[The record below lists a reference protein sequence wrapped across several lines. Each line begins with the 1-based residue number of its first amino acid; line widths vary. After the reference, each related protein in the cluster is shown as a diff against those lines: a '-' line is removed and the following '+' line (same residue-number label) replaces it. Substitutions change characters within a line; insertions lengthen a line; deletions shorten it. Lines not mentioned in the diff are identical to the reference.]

1 MNYIFYEIICIALHS
16 IQVPNF
22 RTQELFN
29 PLAGENSPEMWKFFV
44 EMWKKSVRNVEEIQT
59 HHRIPPSCQ
68 WLLHWD
74 SALSLKISFSRN
86 IKIQNIKNLK
96 KKISLN
102 HIFIYISHRKSC
114 ERFPTFPIFIERSL
128 WMLKNC
134 SLSFWR
140 SGHASSSIWL
150 NVLKVKMGL
159 PLKEEYSTL
168 YGGFRKS
175 GSQSSGT
182 AKNKIDDSLF
192 HLFIQFG
199 HDLSKNCSRG
209 CDMRSM

>member
-1 MNYIFYEIICIALHS
+1 MRGQFSEPGNQDLVIF
-16 IQVPNF
+16 
-22 RTQELFN
+22 LF
-29 PLAGENSPEMWKFFV
+29 LARSSNRKLKMMFIPRFEHQLQHTKS
-44 EMWKKSVRNVEEIQT
+44 KKD
-59 HHRIPPSCQ
+59 
-68 WLLHWD
+68 L
-74 SALSLKISFSRN
+74 
-86 IKIQNIKNLK
+86 
-96 KKISLN
+96 SLN
-102 HIFIYISHRKSC
+102 HIFIYILHRKSC

-150 NVLKVKMGL
+150 NVLKVKTGL
-159 PLKEEYSTL
+159 PSKEEYSTL